1 MQYFLTDFRSEGLVL
16 ITECSIYCNNIYPYT
31 WHYCLYFVVFI
42 YIVCLLF
49 LLLLSSTSSIKLFN
63 LNLNSNGSR
72 VQQSTEVV
80 KIAHNKLECD
90 PGYIDQETV
99 SAFSNWPAPS
109 LPWGLLL
116 TKTEDSVLSAATYPQ
131 QCTGNECHSV
141 SMLIN
146 SANPLW
152 EPNTVEAASLGT
164 RIQPATL
171 SMLPFTAQ
179 IGELWD

>member
-1 MQYFLTDFRSEGLVL
+1 MQCFLTYFRCERLVL
-16 ITECSIYCNNIYPYT
+16 ITCSMYCNNIYPSM
-31 WHYCLYFVVFI
+31 WHYCPWFLVFV
-42 YIVCLLF
+42 YIVCLPF
-49 LLLLSSTSSIKLFN
+49 LLLPSSNSSMFKLFH

-80 KIAHNKLECD
+80 KITHNRLDCDLE
-90 PGYIDQETV
+90 YIDQETV
-99 SAFSNWPAPS
+99 SAFSNWPSPS

-116 TKTEDSVLSAATYPQ
+116 TKTKDSVLSAATYPQ
-131 QCTGNECHSV
+131 QCTSNECHSV

-152 EPNTVEAASLGT
+152 EPNTVEAASLST
-164 RIQPATL
+164 QNQPATL